1 MRESL
6 ASSRADEKLAYVRT
20 VPGRP
25 TDSREKLVV
34 SPKKSARTPA
44 APPLK
49 MAWADTYSGCA
60 GVGSNGVQ
68 AGSAAVSGLP
78 SASASTRA
86 VIGRQVRS
94 VQDHLGSPAAT
105 LSAARA
111 RFINCESPTR

>member
-78 SASASTRA
+78 SASASTMA
-86 VIGRQVRS
+86 VMGRQLRS
-94 VQDHLGSPAAT
+94 MKNNFESQPATRESALSRLVTAKSP
-105 LSAARA
+105 
-111 RFINCESPTR
+111 